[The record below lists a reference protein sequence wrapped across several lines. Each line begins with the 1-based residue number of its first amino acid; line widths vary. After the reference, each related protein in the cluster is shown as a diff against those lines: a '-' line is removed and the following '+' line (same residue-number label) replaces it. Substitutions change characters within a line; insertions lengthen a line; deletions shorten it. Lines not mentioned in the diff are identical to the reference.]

1 LEVAEKIK
9 KKWVGS
15 MVDFNKTPK
24 ESPASLDMDMELTKF
39 HKGPYSSFV
48 MDTATDNF
56 YR

>member
-1 LEVAEKIK
+1 
-9 KKWVGS
+9 